1 MPRELA
7 KDTGSTV
14 AETNGVW
21 PYRKQTAT
29 IYLQGDINKMQ
40 YKSFIVEQHG
50 MPIASF
56 DTVDEA
62 CAYIEANKLSKA
74 EVYDNKGE
82 LVCFYS

>member
-29 IYLQGDINKMQ
+29 TYLQGEKKMQ

-50 MPIASF
+50 VPVASF

-62 CAYIEANKLSKA
+62 CSYIEANKLSKA
-74 EVYDNKGE
+74 EVYDCKGD